1 MRENRNN
8 DGELMI
14 QTTNFIYQLYHKVI
28 SFMLVCLFVFVF
40 CFCLFFVFMLGS
52 GFDFPVMFHVL
63 VHLLFDATLEA
74 FVG

>member
-14 QTTNFIYQLYHKVI
+14 QTTNFMYQLYHKVI

-40 CFCLFFVFMLGS
+40 LFFCFCFYAGIGVR
-52 GFDFPVMFHVL
+52 FPSDVSR
-63 VHLLFDATLEA
+63 
-74 FVG
+74 VGVPPF

>member
-14 QTTNFIYQLYHKVI
+14 QTTNFTYQLYHKVI

-40 CFCLFFVFMLGS
+40 CFFFLFFHAGIGVR
-52 GFDFPVMFHVL
+52 FPGDVSR
-63 VHLLFDATLEA
+63 
-74 FVG
+74 VGAPPF

>member
-1 MRENRNN
+1 
-8 DGELMI
+8 MI
-14 QTTNFIYQLYHKVI
+14 QTTNFMYQLYHKVI

-40 CFCLFFVFMLGS
+40 CFFVFMLGS

-63 VHLLFDATLEA
+63 VHLLFDATLVA